1 MQTVDDDIGK
11 LFDRHS
17 RAVYN
22 HAFRLTGSW
31 SLAEEI
37 TSQTF
42 LTAWQRRTDIRL
54 VDGSALPWLLV
65 TAGNH
70 ARTEQRTVR
79 RWRRRL
85 LSSPAPETACDHAD
99 DVAGR
104 LDDER
109 RMREV
114 LTAVR
119 GLPRAERE
127 AVALCLWS
135 GVGYPE
141 AAAVLGITETAVRSR
156 VSRARS
162 RLTRSLS
169 PAPPSASPAP
179 PPASP
184 ASPAPPPASPASP
197 APPPASPAS
206 PAPPPASPA
215 SPAPPPASA
224 AAPPVLPAATLTG
237 NHQTLTEG
245 HR

>member
-1 MQTVDDDIGK
+1 MIRKRKGTGAFAVQQRTARRSQTDVTIHTVTDEDIGTF
-11 LFDRHS
+11 FDRHA

-37 TSQTF
+37 VQATF
-42 LTAWQRRTDIRL
+42 LTAWQRRADIRL
-54 VDGSALPWLLV
+54 IDGSPLPWLLV

-70 ARTEQRTVR
+70 ARTEQRTLT

-85 LSSPAPETACDHAD
+85 LHSPAAEATGDPAD

-109 RMREV
+109 QMRGV
-114 LTAVR
+114 LDAMGR
-119 GLPRAERE
+119 LPRAERE

-141 AAAVLGITETAVRSR
+141 AAAVLGISETAVRSR

-162 RLTRSLS
+162 RLTRL
-169 PAPPSASPAP
+169 
-179 PPASP
+179 
-184 ASPAPPPASPASP
+184 
-197 APPPASPAS
+197 
-206 PAPPPASPA
+206 
-215 SPAPPPASA
+215 
-224 AAPPVLPAATLTG
+224 LT
-237 NHQTLTEG
+237 TAVPEEVK
-245 HR
+245 